1 MNKSKIIIGVAI
13 FSMAV
18 MAGLVHE
25 TFVTESREVVE
36 ENLEIRSENTQLYAA
51 LVDAGIEDAVVD
63 ITDERALIRYNLPP
77 NLNMEA
83 TWYYIISASAIIAP
97 ETDKIVIQTYVN
109 YEPREEITVNT
120 TDVIALMN
128 EGITMVDFQER
139 VKVSDFAGGL

>member
-1 MNKSKIIIGVAI
+1 MNKSKIIIVSAI

-18 MAGLVHE
+18 MAGLVYE
-25 TFVTESREVVE
+25 MSVTESSEVVE
-36 ENLEIRSENTQLYAA
+36 EKLEIRNENTQLYAA

-63 ITDERALIRYNLPP
+63 IADERALIRYNLPP

-83 TWYYIISASAIIAP
+83 TRNYIISASAIIAP

>member
-1 MNKSKIIIGVAI
+1 MNKSKIIIVSAI

-18 MAGLVHE
+18 MAGLVYE
-25 TFVTESREVVE
+25 MSVTESSEVVE
-36 ENLEIRSENTQLYAA
+36 ENLEIRNENTQLYAA

-63 ITDERALIRYNLPP
+63 IADERALIRYNLPP

-83 TWYYIISASAIIAP
+83 TRNYIISASAIIAP